1 MVSAGLG
8 KLPLQCLPS
17 TKFTKSL
24 ILFRKGLTELSI
36 SSEMVVAAPEIK
48 KAIRTPN
55 GCGSREWGWGPPP
68 QSSLAVRLQRKTDIC

>member
-1 MVSAGLG
+1 MVSASLG

-24 ILFRKGLTELSI
+24 ILFRKALTELSI

-55 GCGSREWGWGPPP
+55 GCGSGEWGWGMGVGTP
-68 QSSLAVRLQRKTDIC
+68 SSVLSSSQAAV